1 MMDGEISKKS
11 AEAFI
16 KALNDWPQGKTP
28 GWPAIDLTSGGNNM
42 NRYEVLDR
50 IDKLRE
56 EHDELQG
63 RIGRLEMFIKHKIF
77 ADEVDYDQ
85 KTLLLQQLE
94 AMIAYKVSLDS
105 RIQLM
110 LSEIKEK

>member
-1 MMDGEISKKS
+1 MINGEISEKS
-11 AEAFI
+11 IESFN
-16 KALNDWPQGKTP
+16 KALNDWAKGNIAKMPVM
-28 GWPAIDLTSGGNNM
+28 DLTLGGANM
-42 NRYEVLDR
+42 NRYEVLER

-56 EHDELQG
+56 EHDALQG
-63 RIGRLEMFIKHKIF
+63 RIGRLEKFIKHKVF
-77 ADEVDYDQ
+77 ADEVDDEQ

>member
-1 MMDGEISKKS
+1 MMNGEISKKS
-11 AEAFI
+11 AEDFTKAFNYWA
-16 KALNDWPQGKTP
+16 KGKTAKMP
-28 GWPAIDLTSGGNNM
+28 VMDLTLGGADM
-42 NRYEVLDR
+42 NRYEVLER
-50 IDKLRE
+50 VDKLRE
-56 EHDELQG
+56 EHDTLQE
-63 RIGRLEMFIKHKIF
+63 RIGRLEMFIKHKVF
-77 ADEVDYDQ
+77 ADEINYDQ

>member
-1 MMDGEISKKS
+1 MMNGEISEKSIEDFNKAFDAWKK
-11 AEAFI
+11 
-16 KALNDWPQGKTP
+16 GKTAKMP
-28 GWPAIDLTSGGNNM
+28 VMDLTLGGADM
-42 NRYEVLDR
+42 NRCELLER

-56 EHDELQG
+56 EYDALQG
-63 RIGRLEMFIKHKIF
+63 RIGRLEMFIKHKVF
-77 ADEVDYDQ
+77 ADEVNYDQ

>member
-1 MMDGEISKKS
+1 MMDNKITSKNASNFGK
-11 AEAFI
+11 AFD
-16 KALNDWPQGKTP
+16 DWAKGKTAKMP
-28 GWPAIDLTSGGNNM
+28 VMDLTSGGTNM
-42 NRYEVLDR
+42 NRYEVLER

-56 EHDELQG
+56 EYDALQG
-63 RIGRLEMFIKHKIF
+63 RIGRLEMFIKHKVF
-77 ADEVDYDQ
+77 ADEVDGEQ

>member
-1 MMDGEISKKS
+1 MTDSKITSKDAS
-11 AEAFI
+11 SFGKAFD
-16 KALNDWPQGKTP
+16 DWAKEKLPE
-28 GWPAIDLTSGGNNM
+28 WPVMDLTLGGADM
-42 NRYEVLDR
+42 NRYEVLER
-50 IDKLRE
+50 VDKLRE

-63 RIGRLEMFIKHKIF
+63 RIGRLEMFIKHKVF
-77 ADEVDYDQ
+77 ADEVNYDQ

>member
-1 MMDGEISKKS
+1 
-11 AEAFI
+11 
-16 KALNDWPQGKTP
+16 
-28 GWPAIDLTSGGNNM
+28 M

-63 RIGRLEMFIKHKIF
+63 RIGRLEMFIKHKVF
-77 ADEVDYDQ
+77 ADEVNYDQ